1 MTTTDSEL
9 IRATENHVREVMSG
23 ESSGHDW
30 WHVHRVRCVAL
41 RIAEGEGADKT
52 VVELAAL
59 LHDMYDEKFSGSATA
74 GSEFAL
80 EWLTGLGA
88 TEYGVLV
95 AEIIAGVSFKGAG
108 VPDKPLTVEGQ
119 CVRDADRID
128 AIGAIGIARVFAYG
142 GHAGRPTH
150 EPDIEPM
157 LAGTAAEYRA
167 SKGTSINH
175 FHEKLLLI
183 GDRLDTE
190 SGRYLAYGRTQ
201 YMLEFLTRFHAEW
214 DGDL

>member
-1 MTTTDSEL
+1 MTIPDSEL

-30 WHVHRVRCVAL
+30 WHVHRVRGVAL
-41 RIAEGEGADKT
+41 TIAAGEGADKT

-88 TEYGVLV
+88 PEYGVLV

-128 AIGAIGIARVFAYG
+128 AIGAIGIARTFAYG
-142 GHAGRPTH
+142 GHAGRVMYDPEIT
-150 EPDIEPM
+150 PV
-157 LAGTAAEYRA
+157 LAKTSVEYRA
-167 SKGTSINH
+167 SASPTINH

-190 SGRYLAYGRTQ
+190 SGRELAAGRTQ
-201 YMLEFLTRFHAEW
+201 YMHEFLTRFHAEW